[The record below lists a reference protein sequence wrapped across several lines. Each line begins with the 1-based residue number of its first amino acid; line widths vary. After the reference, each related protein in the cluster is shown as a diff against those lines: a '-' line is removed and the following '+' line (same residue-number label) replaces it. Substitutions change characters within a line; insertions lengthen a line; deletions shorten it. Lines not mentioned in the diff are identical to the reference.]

1 MQETN
6 ATTAG
11 KSIVS
16 YLESRG
22 IRQTWLAGQLRLSPS
37 SLNRYLHGTEGYR
50 LTRVLVEAAA
60 DSLDVPA
67 VTRREWLSLLTT
79 SDRTAA

>member
-1 MQETN
+1 MQKTN

-16 YLESRG
+16 YLEARG
-22 IRQTWLAGQLRLSPS
+22 IRQTWLAGKLGLSAS

-60 DSLDVPA
+60 DTLDVPA
-67 VTRREWLSLLTT
+67 ITRREWLALL
-79 SDRTAA
+79 SSNAAK